1 VRASSDAASALK
13 DSVDSQV
20 LWRST
25 SPVRQTLV
33 SDDSF
38 SRRSVSAETSTRAS
52 VSSSPAVGLSPSPA
66 VVIRRPRRHPIWD
79 IDPDSARSFV
89 VVVVGSSFAVD
100 STSVAIDFLRNQSV
114 VEVGRVHP
122 SSPAEGLASSSPA
135 EGLFVLPSSLCL
147 AVGRLSVGRPEIFWY
162 RRSMRNGERSIR
174 RTGQQR
180 KSRASAIQKK
190 QQQRE
195 KTTRRERNSRRGIRS
210 LSLSLSLSLSVRK
223 TRREVRV
230 LKVARKN
237 KQTHPWW

>member
-1 VRASSDAASALK
+1 MRASSDAASALK

-66 VVIRRPRRHPIWD
+66 VVTRRPRRHPIWD

-89 VVVVGSSFAVD
+89 VVVVVGSSFAVD
-100 STSVAIDFLRNQSV
+100 STSVAIDFLRNLSV
-114 VEVGRVHP
+114 VEVGLVHP

-147 AVGRLSVGRPEIFWY
+147 AVGRLSVGHPENFWY

-180 KSRASAIQKK
+180 KAERA
-190 QQQRE
+190 R
-195 KTTRRERNSRRGIRS
+195 
-210 LSLSLSLSLSVRK
+210 
-223 TRREVRV
+223 
-230 LKVARKN
+230 
-237 KQTHPWW
+237 

>member
-1 VRASSDAASALK
+1 VGPTPQRHHRLESTEVRASSDAASALK

-38 SRRSVSAETSTRAS
+38 SRRSVSAETSTRAA
-52 VSSSPAVGLSPSPA
+52 VSSSPAV
-66 VVIRRPRRHPIWD
+66 VTHRPRRHPIWD

-89 VVVVGSSFAVD
+89 VVGGGSSFAVD
-100 STSVAIDFLRNQSV
+100 STSVAIDFLRNLSV
-114 VEVGRVHP
+114 VEVGLVHP

-147 AVGRLSVGRPEIFWY
+147 AVGRLSVGHPENFWY

-180 KSRASAIQKK
+180 KAERA
-190 QQQRE
+190 R
-195 KTTRRERNSRRGIRS
+195 
-210 LSLSLSLSLSVRK
+210 
-223 TRREVRV
+223 
-230 LKVARKN
+230 
-237 KQTHPWW
+237 

>member
-1 VRASSDAASALK
+1 MRASSDAASALK

-25 SPVRQTLV
+25 SPVRQNLV

-38 SRRSVSAETSTRAS
+38 SRRSVSAETSTRAA

-66 VVIRRPRRHPIWD
+66 VIRRPRRHPIWD

-89 VVVVGSSFAVD
+89 VVGGGGSSFAVD
-100 STSVAIDFLRNQSV
+100 STSVAIDFLRNLSV
-114 VEVGRVHP
+114 VEVGLVHP

-147 AVGRLSVGRPEIFWY
+147 AVGRLSVGHPENFWY

-180 KSRASAIQKK
+180 KAERA
-190 QQQRE
+190 R
-195 KTTRRERNSRRGIRS
+195 
-210 LSLSLSLSLSVRK
+210 
-223 TRREVRV
+223 
-230 LKVARKN
+230 
-237 KQTHPWW
+237 

>member
-1 VRASSDAASALK
+1 VGPTPQRHLRLESTEVRASSDAASALK

-38 SRRSVSAETSTRAS
+38 SHRSVSAETSTRAA

-89 VVVVGSSFAVD
+89 VVVGSSFAVD

-114 VEVGRVHP
+114 VEVGLVHP
-122 SSPAEGLASSSPA
+122 SSPA

-147 AVGRLSVGRPEIFWY
+147 AVGRLSVGHPENFWY

-180 KSRASAIQKK
+180 KAERA
-190 QQQRE
+190 R
-195 KTTRRERNSRRGIRS
+195 
-210 LSLSLSLSLSVRK
+210 
-223 TRREVRV
+223 
-230 LKVARKN
+230 
-237 KQTHPWW
+237 